1 VSNRTAPDLVR
12 HEADVIRLALSVW
25 RYNAAGDEIDLDT
38 QARLLDA
45 VERLVWAAQ
54 GGDA

>member
-1 VSNRTAPDLVR
+1 MSDRTAPDMVR

-45 VERLVWAAQ
+45 VERLVWAA
-54 GGDA
+54 GETPF